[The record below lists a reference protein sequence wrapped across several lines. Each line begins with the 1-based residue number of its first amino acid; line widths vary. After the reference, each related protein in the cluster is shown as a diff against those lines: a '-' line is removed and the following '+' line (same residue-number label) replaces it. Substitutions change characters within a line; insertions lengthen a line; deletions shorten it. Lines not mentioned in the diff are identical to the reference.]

1 MAVNLGNI
9 TINGILAIKC
19 DTDPSIGIGLVAPTG
34 IVVSVIDTIYF
45 NRTNKE
51 GNEKF
56 DTLQNSPIGVGIT
69 QMLGLDL
76 DS

>member
-1 MAVNLGNI
+1 
-9 TINGILAIKC
+9 
-19 DTDPSIGIGLVAPTG
+19 
-34 IVVSVIDTIYF
+34 VVSVIDTIYF

-76 DS
+76 DNYPNLEQL